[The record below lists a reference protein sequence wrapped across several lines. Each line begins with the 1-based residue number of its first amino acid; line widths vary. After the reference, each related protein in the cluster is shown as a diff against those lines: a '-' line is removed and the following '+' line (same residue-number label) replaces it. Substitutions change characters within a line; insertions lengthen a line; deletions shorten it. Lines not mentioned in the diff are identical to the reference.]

1 MNLVKEILTEHS
13 KKQKDKIVSYI
24 GHDPKRFAELV
35 HVFLEGPYRVT
46 QKAAWPV
53 GYCIEQYPD
62 LLKPHFGKILYQLG
76 EKNIHD
82 SVKRNTLRMLQFVR
96 VPKAHQGITTDL
108 CLAFLADAKEPVAIR
123 VFAMT
128 VLANIA
134 KEVPELKNEL
144 IPLIEDQLPYASAGF
159 ISRGGKVLKQLK
171 H

>member
-1 MNLVKEILTEHS
+1 MNLVKEILKEHS

-62 LLKPHFGKILYQLG
+62 LLKPHFRKILYQLG

>member
-1 MNLVKEILTEHS
+1 MNLVKEILKEHS

-46 QKAAWPV
+46 QRAAWPIS
-53 GYCIEQYPD
+53 YCIEQYPD
-62 LLKPHFGKILYQLG
+62 LLKPHFRKILAQLG
-76 EKNIHD
+76 EKIIHD

-134 KEVPELKNEL
+134 KEAPELKNEL